1 MRTER
6 NSGRIEQM
14 NRIEFRVESEE
25 LGTGPADVLNLYV
38 DGSRL
43 QDLIRPYEQ
52 PFADAEG
59 KPTLAGQYVG
69 LIERGLSAKQFLNQP
84 TQTWFGDGDTILL
97 GCECGEAGCW
107 PLTAH
112 VEVGSHRVLWRH
124 FRTGHRKWDL
134 SAFGPFE
141 FDRAKYDASLKQ
153 VFGQ

>member
-1 MRTER
+1 V
-6 NSGRIEQM
+6 
-14 NRIEFRVESEE
+14 NRIEFRVEPEE

-38 DGSRL
+38 DGSLL
-43 QDLIRPYEQ
+43 QDQIRPYEQ

-59 KPTLAGQYVG
+59 QPALAGQYVG
-69 LIERGLSAKQFLNQP
+69 LVKRGLSAKQFLSRP
-84 TQTWFGDGDTILL
+84 SQTWFGDGDTILL
-97 GCECGEAGCW
+97 GCNCGDAGCW

-112 VEVGSHRVLWRH
+112 VEVGPRVVWRN

-141 FDRAKYDASLKQ
+141 FDRAKYETSLNR